1 MVQIFT
7 NCVSGL
13 WKRIGFNTPFYKSLE
28 VIWRLICFVLP
39 STSVS
44 NRQFTPFK
52 MISQHN
58 INIDVLFRFF
68 RRRVASLSSGEI
80 NIRDK
85 ADVVGV
91 KQPVVDDP
99 TMRTELFSPW
109 QETVVVDL
117 EEYTSMANELADIK
131 SKLVDLQT
139 LLVSFVFGILEGDW
153 FWSVPSF

>member
-1 MVQIFT
+1 M
-7 NCVSGL
+7 
-13 WKRIGFNTPFYKSLE
+13 
-28 VIWRLICFVLP
+28 
-39 STSVS
+39 
-44 NRQFTPFK
+44 
-52 MISQHN
+52 
-58 INIDVLFRFF
+58 
-68 RRRVASLSSGEI
+68 ASLSSGEI

-139 LLVSFVFGILEGDW
+139 LLVSFVFGILEGD
-153 FWSVPSF
+153 